1 MLGFLNG
8 IKGKNSK
15 HIKYPLQANIR
26 MQTRSQMHAFEC
38 NTPQARGSWS
48 SVSSVPAWFTDLH
61 SKVSG
66 QLGLY
71 NIVRPCLNK

>member
-8 IKGKNSK
+8 IKGKNSQ
-15 HIKYPLQANIR
+15 HSKYPLQANIR
-26 MQTRSQMHAFEC
+26 MQTGSQMHAFEC
-38 NTPQARGSWS
+38 NTPQTRDSWS
-48 SVSSVPAWFTDLH
+48 SVSSGLAWFTDLH

-66 QLGLY
+66 HLGLY